1 MGVEQHKMRI
11 NITHPLVWLLATWIL
26 SAGSLLFPVSPSVA
40 DSTRQVDAHHLVE
53 SAVPVSLP
61 PAHGA
66 DDRNPIPDDDSVLD
80 DQDFYDKTGS
90 TSSGFEDTQN
100 VAPVVFFQL
109 SRAATT
115 IHAAHFESRLQ
126 VEPRFLRYARLL
138 N

>member
-1 MGVEQHKMRI
+1 MRI
-11 NITHPLVWLLATWIL
+11 NITHPLVWLVAACVL

-61 PAHGA
+61 PAHGV
-66 DDRNPIPDDDSVLD
+66 DDRNPISDDDFVLD
-80 DQDFYDKTGS
+80 DQNFYNDTGS
-90 TSSGFEDTQN
+90 TSSGSENTQN
-100 VAPVVFFQL
+100 VAPVVFFQP